1 MSRNQQLVV
10 DQLLTKPSAVSPTLF
25 VGLGGCGCRIAARVA
40 THLQRRPDY
49 EERYRNLVKF
59 ALVDTNVND
68 LESYR
73 ELADE
78 TFLISDFEKEQY
90 ANLASGK
97 LFLEEDPYFTQWI
110 PQSYRFRAGD
120 TAGAGQ
126 IRIESRLGVYY
137 QMKHKDLV
145 PRFRKLLEELKSHEH
160 GHRRLDTS
168 EIRIVLCYS
177 IAGGTGSGSHLPL
190 AYMLRDLAQ
199 ELGKPWLI
207 GVAVMP
213 AVFED
218 KTGINKDGTFANGYA
233 ALKETE
239 HLMRLG
245 APDSRFFP
253 EEGIRFHY
261 NPHDVSKCTVRDRP
275 FEFVYVVDKPESFSV
290 SEPVDAAADGLYL
303 QFFSPLFG
311 CQASDYDN
319 YTQHQRFLVPQD
331 FESKGIL
338 GFTTFYGSFGAA
350 VLLVPV
356 PGLMDYCSQAAALSL
371 MRANFLRDIPGEG
384 VYGSLRHHRE
394 PFDEVTLS
402 DLRNERPVHLADFV
416 KKEAGTRDRLRDRL
430 FMKRVR
436 LLAACELAE
445 DEEGRFLAL
454 FRHGHRLGELPR
466 ITGGFDFRKERVAL
480 DRQLLADRRTRF
492 SINAVVLQALTGQRQ
507 GDMPGL
513 LAHARQKMEVHA
525 EDEPYQQKGKTTV
538 AALKALASGWMDD
551 FRRIG
556 MRLLRDGYKEGV
568 VRFPGMDSL
577 LDLEFLKG
585 EASEVD
591 LAAKRYAV
599 LRLLEEVEW
608 DVRPMEAPTGF
619 DLGDLGDGATVSEKD
634 AHTHIENLREQAFD
648 QAMGAVARQFV
659 EQLGDLKSNL
669 DNFAHV
675 QRILEQGFEE
685 LERDQGRW
693 LERLREEGDFSAN
706 QYVLDA
712 EALRM
717 EDGRRLWDFYY
728 EDRIATLPE
737 LGLANPNIQRV
748 LTDMVTDLSL
758 GGVGSTSATLEKLFD
773 ALRGEAQLIINP
785 RINGDPRSAD
795 RERREG
801 FTLSDALELEV
812 VYRALYLSDSKRI
825 DHEGHRAIREIVS
838 AYRALPADRKES
850 LNHPKH
856 SDYLRDKI
864 KRVVT
869 EKASL
874 LCVYDDSRDQHGG
887 VRPDHV
893 FLAAID
899 ENFKNG
905 TIQEILK
912 GADIPHLQWV
922 SQGWTN
928 PKEIIFYRA
937 VLNVPLYVFGRVG
950 EMRHH
955 YYAFKK
961 QARCSKVLHIDKGWE
976 STLAD
981 LDPNSSKEQHR
992 QSLVRDQIINFAALL
1007 TLRTPWGPGHIV
1019 RRQGQYFLIDPGA
1032 DEDSQG
1038 DESLAPLGTTLAEAI
1053 ERLPE
1058 VLDNERVKYLPYQQM
1073 LHSLRQGLAPGALRG
1088 IAQLPFLWR
1097 RNRDEL
1103 RTQYGSNPEIEQ
1115 QEKLRDY
1122 TDAYGR
1128 LRESLDGLLDRLC
1141 NREIEQRTLGED
1153 AGLPIAELSRH
1164 QVMTSLQ
1171 QSIEILKAFS
1181 ETWAQMENPEQS
1193 RSIPASFQGLF
1204 RPLEEKDLHSA
1215 LDGLRQAFE
1224 IGVDASRIATVDV
1237 EAVAPVED
1245 AEGGESTVEGV

>member
-1 MSRNQQLVV
+1 MPRNQQLVV
-10 DQLLTKPSAVSPTLF
+10 DQLLTRPSAVSPTLF
-25 VGLGGCGCRIAARVA
+25 VGLGGCGCRIVSRVA
-40 THLQRRPDY
+40 RHLQGRDDY
-49 EERYRNLVKF
+49 EERYRELVKF
-59 ALVDTNVND
+59 ALVDTNIND

-73 ELADE
+73 EIADE

-90 ANLASGK
+90 ANLAAGK

-110 PQSYRFRAGD
+110 PQNYRFRAGD

-126 IRIESRLGVYY
+126 IRIESRLGIYY

-145 PRFRKLLEELKSHEH
+145 ARFRKLLEELKSHEH
-160 GHRRLDTS
+160 GHRRLDSS

-199 ELGKPWLI
+199 ELGKPWMI
-207 GVAVMP
+207 GVAVLP

-245 APDSRFFP
+245 APDSRFYP
-253 EEGIRFHY
+253 EDGIRFHY
-261 NPHDVSKCTVRDRP
+261 NPHDVSKQFVRDRP
-275 FEFVYVVDKPESFSV
+275 FEFVYVIDKPESFSV

-311 CQASDYDN
+311 HQASDYDN

-350 VLLVPV
+350 VLLVPGS
-356 PGLMDYCSQAAALSL
+356 GLLEYCSQAAALSL
-371 MRANFLRDIPGEG
+371 MRANFLRDLPPGAA
-384 VYGSLRHHRE
+384 YRALANHRE
-394 PFDEVTLS
+394 PFDEVTFS
-402 DLRNERPVHLADFV
+402 DAKNERPVHLADFV
-416 KKEAGTRDRLRDRL
+416 KKEAGVSDRLRDRL

-445 DEEGRFLAL
+445 GEEGRFLAL
-454 FRHGHRLGELPR
+454 FRHGHRVGELPR
-466 ITGGFDFRKERVAL
+466 SSGDFDFRKERVAG

-492 SINAVVLQALTGQRQ
+492 SINAVVLQALGGQKR
-507 GDMPGL
+507 GDQPGL
-513 LAHARQKMEVHA
+513 LNHARQKMEAYADEEPFVQRGDTTMPGLEAHA
-525 EDEPYQQKGKTTV
+525 
-538 AALKALASGWMDD
+538 AGWMDD
-551 FRRIG
+551 FRRVG
-556 MRLLRDGYKEGV
+556 MRVLRDGYREGV
-568 VRFPGMDSL
+568 LRFPGMEAL
-577 LDLEFLKG
+577 LELDFLKG

-608 DVRPMEAPTGF
+608 DVRPTESAGGF
-619 DLGDLGDGATVSEKD
+619 DLGDLQDNARIREKD
-634 AHTHIENLREQAFD
+634 APLHVENLREQAFD
-648 QAMGAVARQFV
+648 QAMGAVARRFI
-659 EQLGDLKSNL
+659 EQLGELKVTL
-669 DNFAHV
+669 DRFAGV
-675 QRILEQGFEE
+675 QRVLEQGFDE

-706 QYVLDA
+706 QYILDA

-728 EDRIATLPE
+728 EDQVATQPE
-737 LGLANPNIQRV
+737 LSLGNPSIQQV
-748 LTDMVTDLSL
+748 LTDTVTDLSL
-758 GGVGSTSATLEKLFD
+758 SGTGSTSATLERLFNT
-773 ALRGEAQLIINP
+773 LRREAWQIIAP
-785 RINGDPRSAD
+785 RIAGDPRAAD

-801 FTLSDALELEV
+801 LTLSDALELEV
-812 VYRALYLSDSKRI
+812 VYRALYLSDAKRI
-825 DHEGHRAIREIVS
+825 EHEGHRAIRQIMS

-864 KRVVT
+864 KRVVK

-874 LCVYDDSRDQHGG
+874 LCVYDHSRDQHGG

-905 TIQEILK
+905 TIQEILR
-912 GADIPHLQWV
+912 GADIPHLEWV
-922 SQGWTN
+922 STGWTN

-955 YYAFKK
+955 YYSFK
-961 QARCSKVLHIDKGWE
+961 QLARRSKVLHIDKRWE
-976 STLAD
+976 DSLPD
-981 LDPNSSKEQHR
+981 LDPNSAKEQHR
-992 QSLVRDQIINFAALL
+992 QSLVRDHIINFAALL
-1007 TLRTPWGPGHIV
+1007 TLRTPQGQSHIV
-1019 RRQGQYFLIDPGA
+1019 RRQGQYYLLAPAGA
-1032 DEDSQG
+1032 GNGDGEED
-1038 DESLAPLGTTLAEAI
+1038 LAPLGSTLAAAI
-1053 ERLPE
+1053 EHLPE
-1058 VLDNERVKYLPYQQM
+1058 VLEGERVKYLPYQQM
-1073 LHSLRQGLAPGALRG
+1073 LHMVRQGFAPRVLKG
-1088 IAQLPFLWR
+1088 ITRLPFLWR

-1103 RTQYGSNPEIEQ
+1103 RTQYGSNPEILQ
-1115 QEKLRDY
+1115 QEKLKDY
-1122 TDAYGR
+1122 SDAFKR
-1128 LRESLDGLLDRLC
+1128 LRESLDDLLERLR
-1141 NREIEQRTLGED
+1141 NHEIEQRTLGED
-1153 AGLPIAELSRH
+1153 TSVPIADLARDQAMSG
-1164 QVMTSLQ
+1164 LQ
-1171 QSIEILKAFS
+1171 QSIEILKVFS
-1181 ETWAQMENPEQS
+1181 EIWGQMENPHES
-1193 RSIPASFQGLF
+1193 RSIPLNFRDLF
-1204 RPLEEKDLHSA
+1204 KPLEERSLHGA

-1224 IGVDASRIATVDV
+1224 IGSTQVAVDGAV
-1237 EAVAPVED
+1237 EGAV
-1245 AEGGESTVEGV
+1245 EGGDAAAEA